1 MFRTKREIRIF
12 VLNRHTDVRN
22 SYNDN
27 YGRGRLE
34 MVVWLANAFTLDYSG
49 GGGGGDDP

>member
-1 MFRTKREIRIF
+1 MRKPPAVGTHCTEQTYTS
-12 VLNRHTDVRN
+12 HTDVRN

-34 MVVWLANAFTLDYSG
+34 MVVWLANTLDYSG
-49 GGGGGDDP
+49 GGGDP